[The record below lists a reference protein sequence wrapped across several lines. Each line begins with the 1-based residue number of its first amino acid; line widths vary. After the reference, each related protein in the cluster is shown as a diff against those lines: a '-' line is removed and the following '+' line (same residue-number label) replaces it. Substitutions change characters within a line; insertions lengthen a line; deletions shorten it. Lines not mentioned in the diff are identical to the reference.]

1 MPIDTAVGLLRD
13 DNGYV
18 RLTVPLSG
26 DLTDPNVGLSDISK
40 QLTQRA
46 LKAGTVYCLKQ
57 ALQPYGTMLTVASF
71 AGDYL
76 FAIRLDSLVYEHGV
90 TELTDEQIANL
101 KIGRASCRER
111 V

>member
-1 MPIDTAVGLLRD
+1 MSIDTAVGLLRD
-13 DNGYV
+13 DNGNL
-18 RLTVPLSG
+18 RLSIPLEG
-26 DLTDPNVGLSDISK
+26 DLADPDVGLNDITK
-40 QLTQRA
+40 HLTQKA
-46 LKAGTVYCLKQ
+46 LTAGTVYFLKQ
-57 ALQPYGTMLTVASF
+57 AMQPYGTMLTVASF